1 MNPIKVLEW
10 KGMYPIKK
18 ILLVMIWLFGCF
30 LCVAGIIIFISDND
44 VKNLLVGILF
54 GIGVV
59 VFFSPIK
66 KYVLT
71 TYHCVPGLNSKLQKV
86 ELEKLL
92 EGEKN
97 RKLIDLTKRVS
108 KICGKITN
116 ADELLVG
123 TRGDING
130 IIEGEN
136 GKAEVRTIE
145 AGGYN
150 IQCFHFRVLVNK
162 VQKEFKKNLKN
173 EKELDSTNAWENKL
187 NSDKDNQWER

>member
-1 MNPIKVLEW
+1 MANKSNYFPRSSYFKNYKV
-10 KGMYPIKK
+10 
-18 ILLVMIWLFGCF
+18 IL
-30 LCVAGIIIFISDND
+30 SESS
-44 VKNLLVGILF
+44 
-54 GIGVV
+54 
-59 VFFSPIK
+59 SP
-66 KYVLT
+66 
-71 TYHCVPGLNSKLQKV
+71 
-86 ELEKLL
+86 
-92 EGEKN
+92 
-97 RKLIDLTKRVS
+97 KRVS